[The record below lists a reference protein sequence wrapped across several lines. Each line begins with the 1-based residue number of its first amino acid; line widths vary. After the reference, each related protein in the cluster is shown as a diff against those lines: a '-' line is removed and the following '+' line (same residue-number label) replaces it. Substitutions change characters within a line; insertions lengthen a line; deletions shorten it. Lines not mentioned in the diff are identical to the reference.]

1 MNKIAEVAATKTMID
16 RVEDKFDIKPDRL
29 VADTACGSA
38 PMLHWLVDEK
48 GIEPHVSVWEKF
60 ERTDGTFSRS
70 DFVFDEHQNCY
81 IYQWVKSLLPLAV

>member
-16 RVEDKFDIKPDRL
+16 R
-29 VADTACGSA
+29 
-38 PMLHWLVDEK
+38 VDEK

-81 IYQWVKSLLPLAV
+81 IYQRVKSLLPLAI